1 METVIPPSRCGSTSM
16 EVCDA
21 SFSIHRASHRLS
33 SRRWGLRKY
42 AACWSRHTLIPFIN
56 TTGSLTFD
64 SSERV
69 GVYSGS
75 RMMSWPCLLSSAASA
90 LSRRQLPQ
98 YILAAPAVNARIFI
112 RLVPDRTNCSKTRHV
127 DLNLFILERMAG
139 NSGAGAFACQPTS
152 PIRAATVRA
161 ATGVPPR
168 GRERF
173 SPRHGCFVL
182 LALLLLPL
190 AASGQSVRGTVTDA
204 GRKPIEGVAVHLV
217 HQETNRQ
224 RNALT
229 GSRGE
234 FTISSLPPGEYRI
247 EAEREGYARQIRQF
261 EALLN
266 QDVTIEISLLPG
278 QRKDTVQV
286 TAVAD
291 VLRTGSAALGG
302 VVDNREIT
310 GLPLDGRNFYEL
322 SLLLPGV
329 APAAPGSAGS
339 VRGDFAVNIT
349 GAREDANQFL
359 LDGVFNGD
367 PKLNGIAV
375 TPPVDAVRE
384 FEVAASES
392 DAGFGRNGGGQ
403 FNVVLKSGGNR
414 LHGTAYEF
422 LRNRAVDARNFFAP
436 AGQPS

>member
-16 EVCDA
+16 EVWEA
-21 SFSIHRASHRLS
+21 SFSIHRASHRRS
-33 SRRWGLRKY
+33 SRRWVLRKN
-42 AACWSRHTLIPFIN
+42 AACWSRHTLIPFMN
-56 TTGSLTFD
+56 TKGSLTFD

-75 RMMSWPCLLSSAASA
+75 RMMSWPCRLSSAARA

-98 YILAAPAVNARIFI
+98 YILAAPAVNASIFI
-112 RLVPDRTNCSKTRHV
+112 HLVLDRTNCSKTRHV
-127 DLNLFILERMAG
+127 DLNVFILDRMAG
-139 NSGAGAFACQPTS
+139 NRREPLHRRGAEIAEEAQRKP
-152 PIRAATVRA
+152 RASSMTA
-161 ATGVPPR
+161 
-168 GRERF
+168 
-173 SPRHGCFVL
+173 L
-182 LALLLLPL
+182 LVCLLLPL
-190 AASGQSVRGTVTDA
+190 AANGQSVSGTVSDA
-204 GRKPIEGVAVHLV
+204 GHKALEGVAVHLV
-217 HQETNRQ
+217 QQETNRQ

-229 GSRGE
+229 RPGRE
-234 FTISSLPPGEYRI
+234 FTISNLPPGEYRI
-247 EAEREGYARQIRQF
+247 EAEREGYARQVRRF

-278 QRKDTVQV
+278 LRKDTVQV

-302 VVDNREIT
+302 VVDNRQIT
-310 GLPLDGRNFYEL
+310 GLPLDGRNFFEL
-322 SLLLPGV
+322 GLLLPGV

-339 VRGDFAVNIT
+339 VRCDFAVNID

-384 FEVAASES
+384 FEVVA
-392 DAGFGRNGGGQ
+392 DR
-403 FNVVLKSGGNR
+403 KSTR
-414 LHGTAYEF
+414 
-422 LRNRAVDARNFFAP
+422 
-436 AGQPS
+436 